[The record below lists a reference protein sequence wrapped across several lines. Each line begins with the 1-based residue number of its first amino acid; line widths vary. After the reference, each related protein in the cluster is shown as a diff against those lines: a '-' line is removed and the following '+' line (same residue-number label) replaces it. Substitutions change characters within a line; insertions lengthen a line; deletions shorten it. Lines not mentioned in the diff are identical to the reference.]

1 MKLSKLALG
10 LGLALAMGATANAQE
25 DAAKFPEK
33 NVVII
38 VPYSPGGG
46 SDNVSR
52 AMAHFLAQE
61 WGKSVVVENKPG
73 ADGLIATNETIRA
86 KPDGYTLLVSIPA
99 IAMLKHTNKSLK
111 VDPLTQLTPVSM
123 MATGPTAIVVKGKT
137 DIKTVADYKRH
148 CAIDANNCSWASG
161 EPFTL
166 MVGTGLMSS
175 LGLSDKVTN
184 VRYGGTS
191 AAVGDVIGGHVT
203 SLVTGT
209 SSVLAAHK
217 SGDLRILAVS
227 ADKRLAE
234 LPDVPTYAEAGLSD
248 AKFTNNWYGI
258 FAPAGTPEA
267 IKKKIADGFHKAAN
281 APEVLK
287 VLKPLLLSPVGSSP
301 EEFSKQ
307 LAEDQKIID
316 ASAASVFAEKTN

>member
-10 LGLALAMGATANAQE
+10 LCLTLAVGTTAQADAT
-25 DAAKFPEK
+25 KFPEK
-33 NVVII
+33 SVVII

-52 AMAHFLAQE
+52 AMARYLTEQ
-61 WGKSVVVENKPG
+61 WRQTVVVENKPG
-73 ADGLIATNETIRA
+73 ADGLIATNDTIRA

-99 IAMLKHTNKSLK
+99 IAMLKYTNKSIK
-111 VDPLTQLTPVSM
+111 TDPLTQLTPVTM
-123 MATGPTAIVVKGKT
+123 MATGPTAIVVNGKT

-148 CAIDANNCSWASG
+148 CLNEKSNCSWASG

-166 MVGTGLMSS
+166 MVGTGLMSA
-175 LGLSDKVTN
+175 LGLTGKVTN
-184 VRYGGTS
+184 VRYAGTS
-191 AAVGDVIGGHVT
+191 AAVSDVIGGHVT

-209 SSVLAAHK
+209 SSVLSAHK
-217 SGDLRILAVS
+217 SGGLRILAVS

-234 LPDVPTYAEAGLSD
+234 LPDVPTYAEAGLGD
-248 AKFTNNWYGI
+248 VKFANNWYGI
-258 FAPAGTPEA
+258 FAPAGTPES
-267 IKKKIADGFHKAAN
+267 IKKKIADGFQKAAN

-301 EEFSKQ
+301 EAFAKQ
-307 LAEDQKIID
+307 LAQDQKIID
-316 ASAASVFAEKTN
+316 ASAASVFSEKSN

>member
-1 MKLSKLALG
+1 MKLSKLAV
-10 LGLALAMGATANAQE
+10 ALCLSIPMVATAQA
-25 DAAKFPEK
+25 DATKYPEK
-33 NVVII
+33 PVVII

-52 AMAHFLAQE
+52 AMARHLSETWKQ
-61 WGKSVVVENKPG
+61 SVVVENKPG

-99 IAMLKHTNKSLK
+99 IAMLKHTNKTLK
-111 VDPLTQLTPVSM
+111 VDPLTQLTPVTM
-123 MATGPTAIVVKGKT
+123 MATGPTALVVKGDTGVKSVE
-137 DIKTVADYKRH
+137 DFKRQ
-148 CAIDANNCSWASG
+148 CSAEKSNCSWASG

-166 MVGTGLMSS
+166 MVGSGLMSS
-175 LGLSDKVTN
+175 LGLNDKVTN
-184 VRYGGTS
+184 VRYAGTS
-191 AAVGDVIGGHVT
+191 AAVSDVIGGHVT

-209 SSVLAAHK
+209 SSVLSSHK
-217 SGDLRILAVS
+217 SGALRILAVS

-248 AKFTNNWYGI
+248 VKFSNNWYGI
-258 FAPAGTPEA
+258 FAPAGTPEP
-267 IKKKIADGFHKAAN
+267 IKKKIADGFHQAAN

-301 EEFSKQ
+301 DEFAAQ
-307 LAEDQKIID
+307 VAQDQKIID
-316 ASAASVFAEKTN
+316 AAAPSVFKE

>member
-1 MKLSKLALG
+1 MKLSRLVLG
-10 LGLALAMGATANAQE
+10 SCLMFVMGAGAQADE
-25 DAAKFPEK
+25 TKFPEK
-33 NVVII
+33 PVVVI

-52 AMAHFLAQE
+52 AMARYLTEQ
-61 WGKSVVVENKPG
+61 WGKTVVVENKPG

-99 IAMLKHTNKSLK
+99 IAMLKYTNKSIK
-111 VDPLTQLTPVSM
+111 TDPLTQLTPVSM

-137 DIKTVADYKRH
+137 DIKTVADYKRY
-148 CAIDANNCSWASG
+148 CANEANNCSWASG

-166 MVGTGLMSS
+166 MVGTGLMSE
-175 LGLSDKVTN
+175 LALTGKVTN
-184 VRYGGTS
+184 VRYAGTS
-191 AAVGDVIGGHVT
+191 AAVSDVIGGHVT

-209 SSVLAAHK
+209 SSVLSAHK

-227 ADKRLAE
+227 ADKRLVE
-234 LPDVPTYAEAGLSD
+234 LPDVPTYAEAGLGD
-248 AKFTNNWYGI
+248 VKFTNNWYGI
-258 FAPAGTPEA
+258 FAPAGTPEP
-267 IKKKIADGFHKAAN
+267 IKKKIADGFNKAAN

-301 EEFSKQ
+301 EEFARQ
-307 LAEDQKIID
+307 LAQDQKVID
-316 ASAASVFAEKTN
+316 ASAASVFSEKVN

>member
-1 MKLSKLALG
+1 MKLSKLAV
-10 LGLALAMGATANAQE
+10 ALCLSIPMVATAQA
-25 DAAKFPEK
+25 DATKYPEK
-33 NVVII
+33 PVVII

-52 AMAHFLAQE
+52 AMARHLSETWKQ
-61 WGKSVVVENKPG
+61 SVVVENKPG

-99 IAMLKHTNKSLK
+99 IAMLKHTNKTLK
-111 VDPLTQLTPVSM
+111 VDPLTQLTPVTM
-123 MATGPTAIVVKGKT
+123 MATGPTALVVKGDT
-137 DIKTVADYKRH
+137 GVKTVEDFKRQ
-148 CAIDANNCSWASG
+148 CSAEKSNCSWASG

-166 MVGTGLMSS
+166 MVGSGLMSS
-175 LGLSDKVTN
+175 LGLNDKVTN
-184 VRYGGTS
+184 VRYAGTS
-191 AAVGDVIGGHVT
+191 AAVSDVIGGHVT

-209 SSVLAAHK
+209 SSVLSSHK
-217 SGDLRILAVS
+217 SGALRILAVS

-248 AKFTNNWYGI
+248 VKFSNNWYGI
-258 FAPAGTPEA
+258 FAPAGTPEP
-267 IKKKIADGFHKAAN
+267 IKKKIADGFHQAAN

-301 EEFSKQ
+301 DEFAAQ
-307 LAEDQKIID
+307 VAQDQKIID
-316 ASAASVFAEKTN
+316 AAAPSVFKE

>member
-10 LGLALAMGATANAQE
+10 LGLALAIGTSAQADAT
-25 DAAKFPEK
+25 KFPERD
-33 NVVII
+33 VVVI

-52 AMAHFLAQE
+52 AMARYLSQA
-61 WGKSVVVENKPG
+61 WGKGVVVENKPG

-99 IAMLKHTNKSLK
+99 IAMLKYTNKTIK
-111 VDPLTQLTPVSM
+111 VDPLTKLTPVTM

-137 DIKTVADYKRH
+137 GINTVADFKRY
-148 CAIDANNCSWASG
+148 CSNDANKCSWASG

-166 MVGTGLMSS
+166 MVGTGLMTS
-175 LGLSDKVTN
+175 LGLNDKIIN
-184 VRYGGTS
+184 VRYSGTS
-191 AAVGDVIGGHVT
+191 AAVSDVIGGHVT

-209 SSVLAAHK
+209 SSVLSAHK
-217 SGDLRILAVS
+217 SGDLKILAVS
-227 ADKRLAE
+227 TDKRLAE
-234 LPDVPTYAEAGLSD
+234 LPDVPTYAEAGMSD
-248 AKFTNNWYGI
+248 VKFSNNWYGV
-258 FAPAGTPEA
+258 FAPAGTPEDV
-267 IKKKIADGFHKAAN
+267 KKKIADGFHKAAN

-301 EEFSKQ
+301 QEFAER
-307 LAEDQKIID
+307 LAQDQKVID
-316 ASAASVFAEKTN
+316 AVAPSVFTEPGK